1 MLGSLVGAIIY
12 FGVEITFPFW
22 YVLQVICSLHLHYS
36 TKELGA
42 QAKSMYNLCK
52 TRVTTQVLHNY
63 IARNQTLEKIN
74 LHEEGQPPFKVCQL
88 KPQQP
93 TLGKKPTRFLLFKNH
108 LIRYRSQIYGLPF
121 LLIFIC

>member
-22 YVLQVICSLHLHYS
+22 YVLQVICSLHLHYL

-52 TRVTTQVLHNY
+52 TRVTTEVLHNY

-74 LHEEGQPPFKVCQL
+74 LHEEGQPPIQSVSVKASAAYIRQKSHSISTFQ
-88 KPQQP
+88 KP
-93 TLGKKPTRFLLFKNH
+93 
-108 LIRYRSQIYGLPF
+108 IRYRSQIYGLQV
-121 LLIFIC
+121 LLVFIC

>member
-1 MLGSLVGAIIY
+1 MLGSLLGAIIY

-22 YVLQVICSLHLHYS
+22 YVLQVICSLHLHYL

-52 TRVTTQVLHNY
+52 TRVTTEVLHNY

-74 LHEEGQPPFKVCQL
+74 LHEEGQPPPFKVCQL

-93 TLGKKPTRFLLFKNH
+93 TWHSISTFQKP
-108 LIRYRSQIYGLPF
+108 IRYQSQTNGIQ
-121 LLIFIC
+121 LLLVFICY